1 MMQRNGAEYINLIR
15 DKSEWAK
22 EESLSRKCAEIE
34 ELFYNNKGK
43 TYDT

>member
-1 MMQRNGAEYINLIR
+1 MQRNGAEYIKLIR
-15 DKSEWAK
+15 DKGERAQEVW
-22 EESLSRKCAEIE
+22 LSRKCAEIE